1 MPGDVCQLTEDL
13 FTLYAMSLLCPI
25 LSQWQARF

>member
-25 LSQWQARF
+25 LSQ